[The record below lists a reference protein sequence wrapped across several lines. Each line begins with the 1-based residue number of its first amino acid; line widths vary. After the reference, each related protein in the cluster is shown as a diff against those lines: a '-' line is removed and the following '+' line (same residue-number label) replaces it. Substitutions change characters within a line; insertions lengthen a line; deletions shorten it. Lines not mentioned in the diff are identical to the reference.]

1 MKTLT
6 IITLVLLLTACG
18 GSDGTSTDPANTPAP
33 TPGSSPDPAAASPVP
48 ATSPSSNSGGS
59 NPIVPSTSSG
69 PGPAVPPET
78 PAPVVPPADPVAPAQ
93 SAPTPVYSPYEGV
106 WLGVSY
112 YNPSFQAPNYPGF
125 IVDADGYYWSESI
138 NWMETDFG
146 FMTGQIT
153 SDSMTVIEGG
163 IIDGSGLF
171 ADQLSVTSVS
181 ASSGQLTLE
190 GSLSGVLSEG
200 NGQFGYAGGPFQTL
214 PYSAN
219 FTLLTGSSTP
229 KVSLLAGS
237 YPTFWGGT
245 LVINPDGTFTLDD
258 NGNFASNAPSAGCTY
273 AGTITIKDPN
283 TNVYSITGT
292 TTAPWLDNDGATLPV
307 VGVFTVSANGQL
319 QGGITDGN
327 GSECTTTVDSISS

>member
-6 IITLVLLLTACG
+6 IIILVLLLTACG

-59 NPIVPSTSSG
+59 NPVVPSTSSG

-78 PAPVVPPADPVAPAQ
+78 PTPAPVVPPADPVAPAQ
-93 SAPTPVYSPYEGV
+93 STPTPVYSPYEGV

-153 SDSMTVIEGG
+153 SSTSMTVIEGG
-163 IIDGSGLF
+163 ILDGSGLF

-214 PYSAN
+214 PYSAS

-229 KVSLLAGS
+229 NVSLLAGS
-237 YPTFWGGT
+237 YTTFWGGPLT
-245 LVINPDGTFTLDD
+245 INSDGTFTLDD
-258 NGNFASNAPSAGCTY
+258 NGNFASNVPSAGLY
-273 AGTITIKDPN
+273 
-283 TNVYSITGT
+283 VYR
-292 TTAPWLDNDGATLPV
+292 NH
-307 VGVFTVSANGQL
+307 NH
-319 QGGITDGN
+319 
-327 GSECTTTVDSISS
+327 